1 MPVTYHFKPFPKP
14 GEAHFE
20 ISQTRPGLLAPSSAC
35 PCSKEKSPC
44 NKCKH
49 DDSILRRP
57 SQALLSPIKEHP
69 NQTRSDLTPKAR
81 RDRRRASSR
90 ASVASAFESA
100 VGSDDYFTL
109 FPSQRSRA
117 FARSDSSSSSRSMSG
132 RRKNSGTSSS
142 SRSASLEQTCSPLA
156 ENVENASAQSDG
168 SQGEEGEV
176 ARRGS

>member
-20 ISQTRPGLLAPSSAC
+20 ISQKRPSLSTNPCAC
-35 PCSKEKSPC
+35 ENEKSRC
-44 NKCKH
+44 QTCQR
-49 DDSILRRP
+49 DDNSLLRQP

-69 NQTRSDLTPKAR
+69 EQTRRDFTPKAR

-109 FPSQRSRA
+109 FPSVRSKA
-117 FARSDSSSSSRSMSG
+117 FARSESGSPTRSRS
-132 RRKNSGTSSS
+132 RRQSSMAGS
-142 SRSASLEQTCSPLA
+142 ASASRSASSEQTSSPLA
-156 ENVENASAQSDG
+156 EAVESSSVKEGDEEAK
-168 SQGEEGEV
+168 GEEV
-176 ARRGS
+176 VRRGS